1 MIDIIE
7 LAKNSTLGDHLWFN
21 DSGER
26 AAIHDFAAR
35 YKQALIDSGELVEAE
50 KVEAE
55 REECAK
61 VCDEYRATDWV
72 SEYPHAITAAV
83 NIANSIRSRSAK

>member
-1 MIDIIE
+1 MSEWQPIE
-7 LAKNSTLGDHLWFN
+7 TAPKDGRVILAVFPKSYHL
-21 DSGER
+21 
-26 AAIHDFAAR
+26 
-35 YKQALIDSGELVEAE
+35 EAE